1 MALKILVTSDFHNKE
16 ALKEAAIEEA
26 NSGNYDLFLNLGD
39 YMSEEYAEELFDAID
54 ITAIGVTGN
63 RDMMFSDEFL
73 DSDEVPVY
81 NFVEAPVDEDY
92 LLIMIGGNFPEDMR
106 ERVASAI
113 EEHGDP
119 SKTIVASHYPPR
131 NLGDRIQNGDR
142 VGFDGYRE
150 LIMQHKPALWAAG
163 HIHEDFGEY
172 ELMGTKV
179 LNAAA
184 ESTGKAFSVTIGDE
198 GGVEEIKE
206 VQLVEED
213 NL

>member
-1 MALKILVTSDFHNKE
+1 MSLKILITSDFHSKE
-16 ALKEAAIEEA
+16 SLKQAAIEEA
-26 NSGNYDLFLNLGD
+26 KKGDYDLFLNLGD
-39 YMSEEYAEELFDAID
+39 YMTEEYAEELFDSID

-63 RDMMFSDEFL
+63 RDMMFSDELL
-73 DSDEVPVY
+73 DGNDVPVY
-81 NFVEAPVDEDY
+81 NFVEAPVDEEY
-92 LLIMIGGNFPEDMR
+92 LLVMIGGDFPEDMR
-106 ERVASAI
+106 ERVKNAI

-131 NLGDRIQNGDR
+131 NLGDRIKTGKR

-184 ESTGKAFSVTIGDE
+184 EETGKAFSVTIGDE
-198 GGVEEIKE
+198 GGVEEIE
-206 VQLVEED
+206 EIQLVDEEEV
-213 NL
+213 